1 MIEPCLEVNGANKPL
16 SQLSKQETET
26 LINKLYEKLDVATT
40 LNSAAIENQL
50 RNFLAMAQDRLEL
63 FETGVIKVEVKE
75 RTARKISILDDDF

>member
-1 MIEPCLEVNGANKPL
+1 MIEPCLEVNGVNKAL
-16 SQLSKQETET
+16 SHLSKQETET
-26 LINKLYEKLDVATT
+26 LINKLYEKLDVATS